1 MKILKSLIE
10 AFPENELLI
19 ADGFD
24 EAILGIEE
32 STVRVVYSVSKCLE
46 IIEAQGNP
54 EQEALEHFYFNVHG
68 LYVGEKKPIFCFDE
82 LKDSADGYIKKQN
95 LYKNNLHATLS

>member
-1 MKILKSLIE
+1 MKILDALIE
-10 AFPENELLI
+10 IYPDEDLLI

-32 STVRVVYSVSKCLE
+32 NTMRVIYSVSKCLE
-46 IIEAQGNP
+46 IIEAMGMP

-68 LYVGEKKPIFCFDE
+68 SYVGEKTPIFCFDE
-82 LKDSADGYIKKQN
+82 F
-95 LYKNNLHATLS
+95 KNIA